1 MPPTVQTDR
10 FKFNKYVTVS
20 HTNTVGEKMSDIGK
34 SVRMERIIDRKSG
47 NTVIV
52 PMDHGISSGPIKG
65 LTDMKRAVDAIAEG
79 GADAVLLHKGIVRAG
94 HRGYGRD
101 IGLIVHLSAS
111 TSLGPDPLNKVR
123 VTTVEEAIKLGA
135 DAVSVHVNIGAEN
148 EPEMLRKLGET
159 AQTCEEWGMPL
170 LAMMYPR
177 GRKVTDEHDV
187 KFVKHAARAGAE
199 LGADIIKTNYTGSPD
214 SFREVVRGT
223 PIPVVIAGGP
233 KMETDKEVLEMIKE
247 ALDVGGRGVSIG
259 RNIFQHR
266 NPTKMTK
273 AVAEIVH
280 KNISI
285 KEALE
290 ILK

>member
-1 MPPTVQTDR
+1 
-10 FKFNKYVTVS
+10 
-20 HTNTVGEKMSDIGK
+20 MSDIGK

-52 PMDHGISSGPIKG
+52 PMDHGVSSGPIEG
-65 LTDMKRAVDAIAEG
+65 LIDMKRAVDAIAEG

-177 GRKVTDEHDV
+177 GKKVTDEHDV
-187 KFVKHAARAGAE
+187 KFVKHAARVGAE

-247 ALDVGGRGVSIG
+247 AMDVGGRGVSIG

-273 AVAEIVH
+273 AVADIVH
-280 KNISI
+280 KNISV

-290 ILK
+290 TLK

>member
-1 MPPTVQTDR
+1 
-10 FKFNKYVTVS
+10 
-20 HTNTVGEKMSDIGK
+20 MSDIGK
-34 SVRMERIIDRKSG
+34 SVRMERILDRKSG

-52 PMDHGISSGPIKG
+52 PMDHGISSGPIEG
-65 LTDMKRAVDAIAEG
+65 LTDMKRATNAVAEG

-101 IGLIVHLSAS
+101 VGLIVHLSAS

-123 VTTVEEAIKLGA
+123 VTTVDEAIKLGA

-159 AQTCEEWGMPL
+159 AQICEEWGMPL

-187 KFVKHAARAGAE
+187 KFVKHVARVGAE
-199 LGADIIKTNYTGSPD
+199 LCADIIKTNYTGTPD
-214 SFREVVRGT
+214 SFREVVEGT

-247 ALDVGGRGVSIG
+247 AMDAGGRGVSIG

-266 NPTKMTK
+266 NPTKMTR
-273 AVAEIVH
+273 AVADIVH
-280 KNISI
+280 KNISV